1 MKKFKTIIGIW
12 VALFVI
18 LLAGCVEEF
27 EANISDMPIEGL
39 VIEGDIISDSTVVFN
54 VNKKLPLTFTDE
66 NDVFYDNYVNVDA
79 ELNVLGSDG
88 TCWSGQALGEG
99 QYRVEIGTLK
109 PDVEYHLEVKCEG
122 DTYQSAPQKPL
133 TSIGIEKLTFVQP
146 DLNGPVTIQL
156 NSEEG
161 GVDDSK
167 YYLWHFEED
176 WELRAEYVT
185 TSLYNEVYNKIERFE
200 YPPVAQGWR
209 YNVTDQYVLGTTGS
223 MVNNQI
229 VGKTLHSIKNTD
241 NRLSVLYCIRV
252 YQRSLTEREYE
263 YYHIRAKLN
272 KDMGG
277 LFTPQPS
284 ELPSNITCSN
294 PSRKAIGYVGCNM
307 NVSQRQ
313 LYISTDEVAYVNKFD
328 CEFAGEPAGGNRDKF
343 KAGFQVCDDTPTWA
357 KGECV
362 DVTWLGADPKGRP
375 SWWPNPYLY
384 YKE

>member
-133 TSIGIEKLTFVQP
+133 TTIGIEKLTFVQP

-167 YYLWHFEED
+167 YYL
-176 WELRAEYVT
+176 
-185 TSLYNEVYNKIERFE
+185 
-200 YPPVAQGWR
+200 
-209 YNVTDQYVLGTTGS
+209 
-223 MVNNQI
+223 
-229 VGKTLHSIKNTD
+229 
-241 NRLSVLYCIRV
+241 
-252 YQRSLTEREYE
+252 
-263 YYHIRAKLN
+263 
-272 KDMGG
+272 
-277 LFTPQPS
+277 
-284 ELPSNITCSN
+284 
-294 PSRKAIGYVGCNM
+294 
-307 NVSQRQ
+307 
-313 LYISTDEVAYVNKFD
+313 
-328 CEFAGEPAGGNRDKF
+328 
-343 KAGFQVCDDTPTWA
+343 
-357 KGECV
+357 
-362 DVTWLGADPKGRP
+362 
-375 SWWPNPYLY
+375 
-384 YKE
+384 

>member
-88 TCWSGQALGEG
+88 TCWTGQALGEG

-109 PDVEYHLEVKCEG
+109 PDVEYHLEVKCDG

-176 WELRAEYVT
+176 WELRAEFVT
-185 TSLYNEVYNKIERFE
+185 TSLYNVVYNKIERFE

-223 MVNNQI
+223 MVKNQI

-241 NRLSVLYCIRV
+241 NRLSVLYSIRV

-263 YYHIRAKLN
+263 YYHVRAKLN

-294 PSRKAIGYVGCNM
+294 PLRKAIGFVGCNM

-313 LYISTDEVAYVNKFD
+313 LYISTDEVAYVNKVD
-328 CEFAGEPAGGNRDKF
+328 CDFGGEPEGGNRDKF

-375 SWWPNPYLY
+375 DWWPNPYLY